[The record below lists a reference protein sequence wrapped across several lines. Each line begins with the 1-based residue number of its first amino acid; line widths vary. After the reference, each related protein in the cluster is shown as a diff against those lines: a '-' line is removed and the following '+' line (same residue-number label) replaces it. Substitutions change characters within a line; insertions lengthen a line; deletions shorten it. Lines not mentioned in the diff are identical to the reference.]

1 MLAVK
6 IMEGN
11 EIINMME
18 NRIFQ
23 TANRLKVVPNIA
35 RAVLIKNV
43 WSKKLSLE
51 AFDRDPDYIKN
62 TFGFTV
68 EEADERN
75 LQFMESSKVTCP
87 VCYEEVDVNDSII
100 IEECGHFACIDCMRN
115 QCMTKL
121 DSGSEVVN
129 TFCVSCTL
137 NIPPEVF
144 EKVLDAKQFKKF

>member
-87 VCYEEVDVNDSII
+87 ACYAEVDVNDSII
-100 IEECGHFACIDCMRN
+100 IEECGHFACIDCMR
-115 QCMTKL
+115 
-121 DSGSEVVN
+121 D
-129 TFCVSCTL
+129 
-137 NIPPEVF
+137 
-144 EKVLDAKQFKKF
+144 

>member
-75 LQFMESSKVTCP
+75 LQFIESSKVTCP

-100 IEECGHFACIDCMRN
+100 IEECGHFACIDCMRD

-144 EKVLDAKQFKKF
+144 EKVLDAK

>member
-1 MLAVK
+1 MNLNFFVSGETDESVLAVK

-100 IEECGHFACIDCMRN
+100 IEECGHFACIDCMR
-115 QCMTKL
+115 
-121 DSGSEVVN
+121 D
-129 TFCVSCTL
+129 
-137 NIPPEVF
+137 
-144 EKVLDAKQFKKF
+144 